1 MKKKFLIATCA
12 IMCANVLMAQLPQP
26 ADPPIDDASGKY
38 DQGVGIRG
46 EIAKAPIAPA
56 TLLLLGLG
64 GAAVGTMVFRNSNK
78 KEE

>member
-1 MKKKFLIATCA
+1 MKKKFLMIVAFFAMTLG
-12 IMCANVLMAQLPQP
+12 VFAQPTPTGTPISP
-26 ADPPIDDASGKY
+26 AEDPTGK
-38 DQGVGIRG
+38 GGNALRR
-46 EIAKAPIAPA
+46 APVAPA